1 MERADRLDREGEQV
15 LSSLAN
21 VSQRVPLLLGG
32 GHGPT
37 AGEVEADAALGVL
50 AFSEGTRERLLLR
63 HFAALDKSR
72 GFLTS
77 VVRDYAELVVKLQTL
92 LNDLLQVQTEI
103 LDQDGGS
110 DGALGAMQR
119 LEWMEDV
126 ARMLQREL
134 ARKQRLVE
142 MVEYHDAARLASIH
156 AQWPSRS
163 RWGNVEA
170 EYGTLRGRCVCVCL
184 AGVGE
189 STALTLVVIDT
200 SARRFRAPAGAAQ
213 DCGRRERRRRRRRRR
228 EESRQEEAEAE
239 AEEEELTV
247 R

>member
-1 MERADRLDREGEQV
+1 VERADRLDREGEQV

-21 VSQRVPLLLGG
+21 VSQRLPLLLSG
-32 GHGPT
+32 GHEQT
-37 AGEVEADAALGVL
+37 ASEAGADATLGVL

-77 VVRDYAELVVKLQTL
+77 VMRDYGELVTKLQAL
-92 LNDLLQVQTEI
+92 LNDLLQAQTEI

-110 DGALGAMQR
+110 DGALGAMRR

-134 ARKQRLVE
+134 VRKQRLVE
-142 MVEYHDAARLASIH
+142 LVEYHDATRLASIH

-163 RWGNVEA
+163 RWGNVAA
-170 EYGTLRGRCVCVCL
+170 EYGASRGRCI
-184 AGVGE
+184 AGVRE
-189 STALTLVVIDT
+189 SPALTVVLIPV
-200 SARRFRAPAGAAQ
+200 RAGLEPPPALPKAVDAASDGDGDKKSGKKKQ
-213 DCGRRERRRRRRRRR
+213 KQ
-228 EESRQEEAEAE
+228 RQKKKN
-239 AEEEELTV
+239 
-247 R
+247 